1 MQTMEKKQIILDYI
15 ENENHKYLE
24 ISHQI
29 HQRPELGNEEI
40 FASRTLIED
49 LIAHNFDVETDIAG
63 HATGFIAR
71 YDSGIEGPTI
81 GFLAEYDAL
90 PGLGHACGHNIIG
103 TASVLA
109 GTALKQVID
118 KIGGKI
124 IVLGC
129 PAEEGGENGSAKAT
143 YVKAGVIDELDIALM
158 VHPGNET
165 YRTIDTLAVDVLD
178 IKFYGKSTHASEN
191 ADEARNALDAMISYF
206 NGIAQLRQHIKRRQR
221 VHGVILNGGK
231 AANII
236 PDFTHARFYTRATS
250 RKELDVLTER
260 VGQIAKGA
268 ALQTDCDF
276 EFGPIQNGVNEF
288 IKTSKLDDLFAKY
301 ATEMGEA
308 VIDDDFGYGSTDTGN
323 VSHCIPTIH
332 PHIKIGSRNL
342 VGHTHRFREAAGS
355 THGDQALIRGAKI
368 LALMG
373 QELIENKPLFEEII
387 EQYQYTKG
395 HKK

>member
-1 MQTMEKKQIILDYI
+1 MENKQNILDYI
-15 ENENHKYLE
+15 ENEKNKYIEL
-24 ISHQI
+24 SHQI

-40 FASRTLIED
+40 FASRTLIEQ
-49 LIAHNFDVETDIAG
+49 LNRHNFEVETDIAG
-63 HATGFIAR
+63 HATGFIAK
-71 YDSGIEGPTI
+71 YDSSKPGPTI
-81 GFLAEYDAL
+81 GYLAEYDAL
-90 PGLGHACGHNIIG
+90 PCLGHACGHNIIG

-109 GTALKQVID
+109 GIALKQVID
-118 KIGGKI
+118 KVGGQV

-129 PAEEGGENGSAKAT
+129 PAEEGGENGSAKAS
-143 YVKAGVIDELDIALM
+143 YVKEGIIDELDIALM

-165 YRTIDTLAVDVLD
+165 YRTINTLAVDVLD

-191 ADEARNALDAMISYF
+191 AHEARNALDAMISYF
-206 NGIAQLRQHIKRRQR
+206 NGVAQLRQHIKKSQR
-221 VHGVILNGGK
+221 VHGVILDGGK

-236 PDFTHARFYTRATS
+236 PDFTHARFYTRATT
-250 RKELDVLTER
+250 RKDLDVLTER
-260 VGQIAKGA
+260 VGQIARGA
-268 ALQTDCDF
+268 AIQTGCDY

-288 IKTSKLDDLFAKY
+288 VKTSKLDDLFAKY

-323 VSHCIPTIH
+323 VSHVVPTIH

-368 LALMG
+368 LSLIG
-373 QELIENKPLFEEII
+373 LELIEDSALFKEIV
-387 EQYQYTKG
+387 EQHQFIKE